1 MNTFA
6 VNTCFPQ
13 GVTLLSN
20 EFLDRYMPAANG
32 EFVKIYLHLLRA
44 VSMPA
49 GGVSLSTIADAL
61 SCTEKDVLRALKYWE
76 KVGVLRIARAE
87 NETITGITFVNFCN
101 TDVITGGPA
110 PAEEPAKEPE
120 TPASPVTGQEA
131 APEAPAE
138 VPAKETLTAARMEEL
153 SQREDISQ
161 LLFIASQYLGR
172 TLTYTDTRTLLYF
185 YDGLHFSADLIE
197 YLIEYCVT
205 RGHKSIRYIEGTA
218 RGWHNDNVTSVE
230 EAKAHVTAGKYR
242 KEYFDIFRALGIRSH
257 DPIKKEM
264 AIMDKWLNDLVL
276 PMEVIEEACTR
287 TVMTIAKPSLEYAD
301 SILTGWAGS
310 GVRTKEDIAK
320 ADAARESARAE
331 TRRQNTRPQKNP
343 AGNFAN
349 FTQRDYDYKDLEA
362 RLLMSQEDN
371 N

>member
-44 VSMPA
+44 VSVPA
-49 GGVSLSTIADAL
+49 QGVSLSTIADAL

-76 KVGVLRIARAE
+76 KVGVLRIARTE
-87 NETITGITFVNFCN
+87 NETITGITFINFCN
-101 TDVITGGPA
+101 PDVIVPETA
-110 PAEEPAKEPE
+110 QEEPAAPVETAAMDVAAEPAK
-120 TPASPVTGQEA
+120 PADQ
-131 APEAPAE
+131 PAE
-138 VPAKETLTAARMEEL
+138 VPAKESLTAARMDEL
-153 SQREDISQ
+153 SQREDIVE

-218 RGWHNDNVTSVE
+218 RGWHNDNVTTVE
-230 EAKAHVTAGKYR
+230 AAKAHVTAGKYR
-242 KEYFDIFRALGIRSH
+242 KEYYDIFKALGIRSH

-264 AIMDKWLNDLVL
+264 AIMDKWLKDLAF
-276 PMEVIEEACTR
+276 PMEIIEEACTR

-301 SILTGWAGS
+301 SILSSWAAA
-310 GVRTKEDIAK
+310 GVRAYEDIAK
-320 ADAARESARAE
+320 VDEAREKNRTEAKRAP
-331 TRRQNTRPQKNP
+331 TRPQKNP

-349 FTQRDYDYKDLEA
+349 FTQREYDYQDLEA
-362 RLLMSQEDN
+362 RLLMSQEDKN
-371 N
+371 

>member
-20 EFLDRYMPAANG
+20 EFLDRYMPSANG

-44 VSMPA
+44 VSVPA

-76 KVGVLRIARAE
+76 KVGILRISRAE

-101 TDVITGGPA
+101 ADVIAGGPEPAVEAAKAPA
-110 PAEEPAKEPE
+110 PAENA
-120 TPASPVTGQEA
+120 GQEPPADKAAA
-131 APEAPAE
+131 APGKEALSAS
-138 VPAKETLTAARMEEL
+138 RMDEL
-153 SQREDISQ
+153 SQRDEIRE

-218 RGWHNDNVTSVE
+218 RGWHSENVASVE
-230 EAKAHVTAGKYR
+230 DAKAHVAAGRYR

-264 AIMDKWLNDLVL
+264 AVMDKWLKDLAL

-287 TVMTIAKPSLEYAD
+287 TVMAIAKPSLEYAD
-301 SILTGWAGS
+301 SILTGWAAA
-310 GVRTKEDIAK
+310 GVRTLEDIAK
-320 ADAARESARAE
+320 VDAARETARAE
-331 TRRQNTRPQKNP
+331 SKRPAMRPQKNP

-349 FTQRDYDYKDLEA
+349 FTQREYDYKDLEA
-362 RLLMSQEDN
+362 KLLMSQEDN